1 MSYAK
6 DVRTDPR
13 PLRGDHGLAG
23 GLALAVSRL
32 ARRLRQERRSDLTA
46 TQLSALGT
54 LLRHGP
60 LTIGVLA
67 AYEKV
72 QPPSIT
78 RTVNCLSEQGLLH
91 REAHPSDGRQV
102 VLNVSAAGREL
113 LTAERRRR
121 DAWLAERLRDLDPAD
136 KDVLRRAATLLEE
149 LASG

>member
-6 DVRTDPR
+6 DMRTDTR

-23 GLALAVSRL
+23 GLALSVSRL

-54 LLRHGP
+54 VLRHGP
-60 LTIGVLA
+60 LTIGALA

-78 RTVNCLSEQGLLH
+78 RTVNCLSELGLLR

-102 VLNVSAAGREL
+102 VLNMSEAGEDL

-136 KDVLRRAATLLEE
+136 KELLRRAATLLEE
-149 LASG
+149 LASA